1 MERVL
6 KQFEF
11 LEDELDCRTKI
22 PQRRKNADVVV
33 GSSVKPREMGAD
45 SSSGREVS
53 SNLEALQKLRNSVNE
68 VNRLFSSQPRTDRT
82 EGVNSGI
89 FYAELVIA
97 R

>member
-22 PQRRKNADVVV
+22 AKRRKNADVVV
-33 GSSVKPREMGAD
+33 GPSSVKQQEMDAD
-45 SSSGREVS
+45 SGPSREVS
-53 SNLEALQKLRNSVNE
+53 SNLEALQKLQNSVNE
-68 VNRLFSSQPRTDRT
+68 VNRLFSSEPRTD
-82 EGVNSGI
+82 GVNSGI

>member
-6 KQFEF
+6 KQFEY

-22 PQRRKNADVVV
+22 PKRRKNADVVA
-33 GSSVKPREMGAD
+33 GSSIKQQEMSPDG
-45 SSSGREVS
+45 SRSQEVS
-53 SNLEALQKLRNSVNE
+53 SNLEALQKLQNSVNE
-68 VNRLFSSQPRTDRT
+68 VNQLFSSEPRTDDVS
-82 EGVNSGI
+82 VNSGI

>member
-11 LEDELDCRTKI
+11 LEDELDYRTKI
-22 PQRRKNADVVV
+22 PKRRKNADVVV
-33 GSSVKPREMGAD
+33 GSSVKQQEMGPD
-45 SSSGREVS
+45 SSRSREVS
-53 SNLEALQKLRNSVNE
+53 SNLEALQKLQNSVNE
-68 VNRLFSSQPRTDRT
+68 VNRLFSEEHRTD
-82 EGVNSGI
+82 GVNSGI

>member
-33 GSSVKPREMGAD
+33 GSSVKQQEMDPD
-45 SSSGREVS
+45 SSR
-53 SNLEALQKLRNSVNE
+53 SNLEALQKLQNSVNE
-68 VNRLFSSQPRTDRT
+68 VNRLFSSD
-82 EGVNSGI
+82 GVNSGI

>member
-22 PQRRKNADVVV
+22 PKRRKNADVVV
-33 GSSVKPREMGAD
+33 VGSSVKQQEMETD
-45 SSSGREVS
+45 SSRSGEVP
-53 SNLEALQKLRNSVNE
+53 SNLEALQKLEKSVNE
-68 VNRLFSSQPRTDRT
+68 VNRLFSSEPRTD
-82 EGVNSGI
+82 GVNSGI

>member
-22 PQRRKNADVVV
+22 PRRRKNADVVV
-33 GSSVKPREMGAD
+33 GSSVKQQEMDPD
-45 SSSGREVS
+45 SSR
-53 SNLEALQKLRNSVNE
+53 SNMEALQKLQKSVNE
-68 VNRLFSSQPRTDRT
+68 VNRLFSSEPLTD
-82 EGVNSGI
+82 GVNSGI
-89 FYAELVIA
+89 FCAELVIA

>member
-22 PQRRKNADVVV
+22 VKRRKNADVVV
-33 GSSVKPREMGAD
+33 GSSVKQPEMDTD
-45 SSSGREVS
+45 SSRRREVS
-53 SNLEALQKLRNSVNE
+53 SNLAALQKLQNSVNE
-68 VNRLFSSQPRTDRT
+68 VNRLFSSEPLTD
-82 EGVNSGI
+82 GVNSGI

>member
-33 GSSVKPREMGAD
+33 GSSVKQQEMDPD
-45 SSSGREVS
+45 SSR
-53 SNLEALQKLRNSVNE
+53 SNLEALQKLQKSVNE
-68 VNRLFSSQPRTDRT
+68 VNRLFSSEPRTD
-82 EGVNSGI
+82 GVNSGI

>member
-22 PQRRKNADVVV
+22 PKLRKKNADVDV
-33 GSSVKPREMGAD
+33 GPSVKQEEMGAD
-45 SSSGREVS
+45 SSPGREVS
-53 SNLEALQKLRNSVNE
+53 SNLEALQKLQNSVNE
-68 VNRLFSSQPRTDRT
+68 VNRLFSSD
-82 EGVNSGI
+82 GVNSGI

>member
-11 LEDELDCRTKI
+11 LEDELDYRTKI
-22 PQRRKNADVVV
+22 PKRRKNADVVV
-33 GSSVKPREMGAD
+33 GSSVKQQEMGGPD
-45 SSSGREVS
+45 SSPSQEVS
-53 SNLEALQKLRNSVNE
+53 SNLEALQKLQNSVNE
-68 VNRLFSSQPRTDRT
+68 VNRLFSSEPRTD
-82 EGVNSGI
+82 GVNSGI

>member
-33 GSSVKPREMGAD
+33 GSSVKQQAMDPD
-45 SSSGREVS
+45 SSR
-53 SNLEALQKLRNSVNE
+53 SNLEALQKLQKSVNE
-68 VNRLFSSQPRTDRT
+68 VNRLFSSEPRTD
-82 EGVNSGI
+82 GVNSGI

>member
-22 PQRRKNADVVV
+22 VKRRKNADVVV
-33 GSSVKPREMGAD
+33 GSSVKQEMDTD
-45 SSSGREVS
+45 SSRSRDVS
-53 SNLEALQKLRNSVNE
+53 SNLAALQKLQNSVNE
-68 VNRLFSSQPRTDRT
+68 VNRLFSSESLTD
-82 EGVNSGI
+82 GVNSGI

>member
-22 PQRRKNADVVV
+22 LKRRKNADVVV
-33 GSSVKPREMGAD
+33 GSSLKQEMDTD
-45 SSSGREVS
+45 SSRSRDVS
-53 SNLEALQKLRNSVNE
+53 SNLAALQKLENSVNE
-68 VNRLFSSQPRTDRT
+68 VNRLFSSEPLTD
-82 EGVNSGI
+82 GVNSGI

>member
-22 PQRRKNADVVV
+22 PKRRKNADVVV
-33 GSSVKPREMGAD
+33 GSSVKQQEMGGPD
-45 SSSGREVS
+45 SSPSQEVS
-53 SNLEALQKLRNSVNE
+53 SNLEALQKLQNSVNE
-68 VNRLFSSQPRTDRT
+68 VNRLFSSEPRTD
-82 EGVNSGI
+82 GVNSGI